1 MGRNRGNS
9 TALNEL
15 NKPEPKSLSEQWDD
29 LGEGA
34 HIGVYIGA
42 GVAGAIAIAGFLF
55 FCLRQRRKG
64 RLENALGNNPVPL
77 NRAEMENF
85 QKDWRQSEWKHN
97 GGYQQV
103 SN

>member
-1 MGRNRGNS
+1 MKCNSGNS
-9 TALNEL
+9 TALEEL
-15 NKPEPKSLSEQWDD
+15 NKPEPLSLSEKWDK

-42 GVAGAIAIAGFLF
+42 AAACVIAIAGFIL

-64 RLENALGNNPVPL
+64 RLENALGNNPTPL
-77 NRAEMENF
+77 NREEMQNF
-85 QKDWRQSEWKHN
+85 QKDWRQSEWKTN

-103 SN
+103 NN